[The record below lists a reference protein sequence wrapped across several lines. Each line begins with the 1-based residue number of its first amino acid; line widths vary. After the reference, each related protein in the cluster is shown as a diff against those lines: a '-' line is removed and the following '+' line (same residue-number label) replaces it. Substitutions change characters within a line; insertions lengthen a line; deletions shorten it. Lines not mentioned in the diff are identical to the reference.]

1 MLHVFFTTKNTK
13 GSNFRLLIVDC
24 RLGNLLI
31 PTYFNLQSKII
42 FVFFVFFVVQGSFVH
57 VLDRLVDQS

>member
-24 RLGNLLI
+24 RSGNLLV

-42 FVFFVFFVVQGSFVH
+42 FVFFVIFVVRGSVVH